1 MDAAKSRLSH
11 GRLEFASMWVLQCR
25 TFVFWTVLV
34 RMEDRKGKSRRKS
47 CLALVQFHNGRKCI
61 YQRDV
66 PKRLEYIWEKASMQS
81 LVHSCCDEIPEK
93 KSKENSANAFSRSF
107 WASLQSRPYFSLYT
121 VLRTLY
127 CPFISHR
134 RLTLS
139 SYCSMKLL

>member
-93 KSKENSANAFSRSF
+93 AKKILPTHFLGHF

-121 VLRTLY
+121 ILRTLY

-139 SYCSMKLL
+139 PNCSMKLQ

>member
-25 TFVFWTVLV
+25 TFVFWIVLV
-34 RMEDRKGKSRRKS
+34 QKEDRKGKSRRKS

-93 KSKENSANAFSRSF
+93 AKKILPTHFLGHFGPAFKVDPISHF
-107 WASLQSRPYFSLYT
+107 ILFCELFT
-121 VLRTLY
+121 VLL
-127 CPFISHR
+127 
-134 RLTLS
+134 
-139 SYCSMKLL
+139 